1 MKKFILFPSYLLI
14 IGLLAIN
21 CYNKPK
27 QTTSAMIVL
36 KDVHENSTTSDCN
49 DCYEKIYKIVDNS
62 TRGIKDIDITQ
73 SEDKSTILILIEYDH
88 NVGNLNEIK
97 NDLVLEGYNVDSD

>member
-1 MKKFILFPSYLLI
+1 MKKFILFPPYLLI

-36 KDVHENSTTSDCN
+36 KDVHEHSTTSDY
-49 DCYEKIYKIVDNS
+49 YEKIYKIVDSS

-97 NDLVLEGYNVDSD
+97 KDLVLEGYKVDSD